1 MTLDKNSID
10 MLLKLD
16 DSHLSSVIKKL
27 AQDAGI
33 PTQALNLG
41 KAELDGIRS
50 ALALASDGDI
60 SMAAQLIEKFKNGK
74 KS

>member
-1 MTLDKNSID
+1 
-10 MLLKLD
+10 MLLRLD
-16 DSHLSSVIKKL
+16 DAHLASVIKKL
-27 AQDAGI
+27 ASDAGI
-33 PTQALNLG
+33 PAKTLNLG

-50 ALALASDGDI
+50 ALALASDGDV

>member
-10 MLLKLD
+10 MLLRLD
-16 DSHLSSVIKKL
+16 DAHLASVIKKL
-27 AQDAGI
+27 ALDAGI
-33 PTQALNLG
+33 PAKTLNLG

-50 ALALASDGDI
+50 ALALASDGDV

>member
-10 MLLKLD
+10 MLLRLD
-16 DSHLSSVIKKL
+16 DAHLASVIKKL
-27 AQDAGI
+27 AFDAGI
-33 PTQALNLG
+33 PAKTLNLG

-50 ALALASDGDI
+50 ALALASEGDV